1 MRGPA
6 RSDDKVWRRGAQA
19 ARGFFSDVD
28 WITRKNV
35 KIRFMRSTRRFRAT
49 LNLCRLVLLCLA
61 CGWGGSSALEVNAE
75 KLQSLSA
82 SRYGARGA
90 KAVTSWLQLLRGA
103 APPLEKDRLTL
114 ANDFWNRALLSGE
127 DITIWGKDDYWATPL
142 ESLGKGA
149 GDCED
154 YVIGKYFTLLSMG
167 VPANKLRFI
176 YVRARVGGPASSSQ
190 IAHMVLGYYETPN
203 AVPLVLD
210 SLVSTIL
217 PASQRRDLTPVFSFN
232 ADGVYVDGKP
242 AAPVDR
248 LSRWRDLLQRMERE
262 GIRP

>member
-1 MRGPA
+1 MP
-6 RSDDKVWRRGAQA
+6 
-19 ARGFFSDVD
+19 
-28 WITRKNV
+28 
-35 KIRFMRSTRRFRAT
+35 STRRFRVT
-49 LNLCRLVLLCLA
+49 LNLCRWVLLCLA
-61 CGWGGSSALEVNAE
+61 CGWGGSFALEINAD

-82 SRYGARGA
+82 SRYGAKGA
-90 KAVTSWLQLLRGA
+90 KTVSNWLQLLHN
-103 APPLEKDRLTL
+103 PPPALEKDKLTV
-114 ANDFWNRALLSGE
+114 ANDFWNRALLSGD

-176 YVRARVGGPASSSQ
+176 YVRARIGGPASSSQ

-210 SLVSTIL
+210 SLISTIL

>member
-1 MRGPA
+1 M
-6 RSDDKVWRRGAQA
+6 S
-19 ARGFFSDVD
+19 
-28 WITRKNV
+28 
-35 KIRFMRSTRRFRAT
+35 STRRYRST

-61 CGWGGSSALEVNAE
+61 CGWGGSSALEVNADR
-75 KLQSLSA
+75 LQSLSA
-82 SRYGARGA
+82 SRYGAERPR
-90 KAVTSWLQLLRGA
+90 AVSRLA
-103 APPLEKDRLTL
+103 ANDARPGTRPGKETLTL
-114 ANDFWNRALLSGE
+114 ANDFWNRSLLSGE
-127 DITIWGKDDYWATPL
+127 DHHLETGRLGHAL

-154 YVIGKYFTLLSMG
+154 YVIGKYFTLLALG

-176 YVRARVGGPASSSQ
+176 YVRARIGGAASSSQ
-190 IAHMVLGYYETPN
+190 VAHMVLGYYETPN

-210 SLVSTIL
+210 SLISTIL
-217 PASQRRDLTPVFSFN
+217 PATQRRDLTPVFSFN

-262 GIRP
+262 GVRP

>member
-1 MRGPA
+1 MP
-6 RSDDKVWRRGAQA
+6 
-19 ARGFFSDVD
+19 
-28 WITRKNV
+28 
-35 KIRFMRSTRRFRAT
+35 STRRFRVT
-49 LNLCRLVLLCLA
+49 LNLCRWVLLCLA
-61 CGWGGSSALEVNAE
+61 CGWGGSSALEINAD

-82 SRYGARGA
+82 SRYGAKGA
-90 KAVTSWLQLLRGA
+90 KAVSNWLQLLHN
-103 APPLEKDRLTL
+103 PPPALEKDKLAV
-114 ANDFWNRALLSGE
+114 ANDFWNRALLSGD

-154 YVIGKYFTLLSMG
+154 YVIGKYFTLLSLG

-176 YVRARVGGPASSSQ
+176 YVRARIGGPASSSQ
-190 IAHMVLGYYETPN
+190 IAHMVLGYYDTPN

-210 SLVSTIL
+210 SLISTIL

>member
-1 MRGPA
+1 M
-6 RSDDKVWRRGAQA
+6 S
-19 ARGFFSDVD
+19 
-28 WITRKNV
+28 
-35 KIRFMRSTRRFRAT
+35 STHRFRGS

-61 CGWGGSSALEVNAE
+61 CVWGGSFALEVSTDR
-75 KLQSLSA
+75 LQSLAA
-82 SRYGARGA
+82 SRYGAKGA
-90 KAVTSWLQLLRGA
+90 KSVGSWLQLLRN
-103 APPLEKDRLTL
+103 PPPALERDKLTL

-127 DITIWGKDDYWATPL
+127 DQTIWGQADYWATPL

-190 IAHMVLGYYETPN
+190 VAHMVLGYYETPN

-210 SLVSTIL
+210 SLISTIL
-217 PASQRRDLTPVFSFN
+217 PACLLYTSPSPRD
-232 ADGVYVDGKP
+232 
-242 AAPVDR
+242 
-248 LSRWRDLLQRMERE
+248 
-262 GIRP
+262 

>member
-1 MRGPA
+1 MRP
-6 RSDDKVWRRGAQA
+6 RRPRPLKRA
-19 ARGFFSDVD
+19 FSL
-28 WITRKNV
+28 
-35 KIRFMRSTRRFRAT
+35 A
-49 LNLCRLVLLCLA
+49 LLGLA
-61 CGWGGSSALEVNAE
+61 CWWGGSFAIEVDAV

-82 SRYGARGA
+82 SRYGAKGSQS
-90 KAVTSWLQLLRGA
+90 VSSWLQLLRSP
-103 APPLEKDRLTL
+103 APALEKDRLTL

-127 DITIWGKDDYWATPL
+127 DAIIWKQADYWSTPL

-154 YVIGKYFTLLSMG
+154 YVIGKYFTLLAQG
-167 VPANKLRFI
+167 VPASKLRFI
-176 YVRARVGGPASSSQ
+176 YVRARIGGPASSSQ
-190 IAHMVLGYYETPN
+190 VAHMVLGYYETPN

-210 SLVSTIL
+210 SLISTIL
-217 PASQRRDLTPVFSFN
+217 PATQRRDLTPVFSFN